1 VTKDQRRIAKAINF
15 GLIFGQGP
23 QGLAQSAGISFKEA
37 KEFID
42 KYFQVYKGI
51 KNYMVETKLSA
62 HKLGYVET
70 FFGRKRYLPEIH
82 SSMPMVRAQAERM
95 AINMPVQGSEA
106 DLIKL
111 AMIEIAKKL
120 KDVSPASRML
130 LQVHDELL
138 FEVPPKDVEKVAEF
152 AKDIME
158 NVEKVGVR
166 IVVESKVG
174 KNWEEM
180 KPVA

>member
-1 VTKDQRRIAKAINF
+1 MDEDVHTATASSIWEIPLKEVTKDQRRIAKAINF

-37 KEFID
+37 RAFID

-82 SSMPMVRAQAERM
+82 SSMPMVTG
-95 AINMPVQGSEA
+95 PG
-106 DLIKL
+106 
-111 AMIEIAKKL
+111 
-120 KDVSPASRML
+120 
-130 LQVHDELL
+130 
-138 FEVPPKDVEKVAEF
+138 
-152 AKDIME
+152 
-158 NVEKVGVR
+158 
-166 IVVESKVG
+166 
-174 KNWEEM
+174 
-180 KPVA
+180 